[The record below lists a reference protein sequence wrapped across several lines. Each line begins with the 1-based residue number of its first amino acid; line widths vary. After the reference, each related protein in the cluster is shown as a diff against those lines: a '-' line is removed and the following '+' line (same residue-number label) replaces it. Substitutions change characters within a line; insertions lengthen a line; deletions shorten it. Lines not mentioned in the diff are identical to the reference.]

1 MSASRIRLLAIVLI
15 AGCGHAQPREEGGGG
30 PAVAQSSRTIE
41 AVLAAHTDS
50 LMAVPGVLGTAI
62 GRCNG
67 APCIRI
73 LVNRV
78 TDEVQRRIPS
88 QLEGYPVRVDVSG
101 PIVPRS

>member
-1 MSASRIRLLAIVLI
+1 MTTSFIRLLAIVLI
-15 AGCGHAQPREEGGGG
+15 TGCGRANTRNAGGQ
-30 PAVAQSSRTIE
+30 AVADAPKTIE

-62 GRCNG
+62 GRCDG

-78 TDEVQRRIPS
+78 SDEVQRRIPS
-88 QLEGYPVRVDVSG
+88 QLEGFPVRIDVTG
-101 PIVPRS
+101 RIVPR

>member
-1 MSASRIRLLAIVLI
+1 MTASRFRLLAIVLI
-15 AGCGHAQPREEGGGG
+15 AGCGHAKTRED
-30 PAVAQSSRTIE
+30 PPVAQASRTIE
-41 AVLAAHTDS
+41 AVLAAHNDS

-78 TDEVQRRIPS
+78 SDEVQRRVPS
-88 QLEGYPVRVDVSG
+88 QLEGFPVRIDVTG
-101 PIVPRS
+101 PIVPR